1 MIDGYTFGEMTVD
14 GQKYIADLILLP
26 GRIIPSWWRREGHR
40 LSVEDLQEVFGEDIS
55 ALVIG
60 TGFNGLMTVHQN
72 VQRAAKSRGI
82 RMYVEK
88 TACAVEIFNEVSGSE
103 RTAGAFHLT
112 C

>member
-1 MIDGYTFGEMTVD
+1 MIDSYTFGEMTID
-14 GQKYIADLILLP
+14 GKKYIADLILLP
-26 GRIIPSWWRREGHR
+26 GRIIPSWWRQEGHR
-40 LSVEDLQEVFGEDIS
+40 LSVEDLREVFGQDIF

-60 TGFNGLMTVHQN
+60 TGFNGLMEVQQN
-72 VQRAAKSRGI
+72 VQGVAESRRI

-88 TACAVEIFNEVSGSE
+88 TARAVEIFNELSGHE